1 MDMNS
6 IHSDKSPSQGTQ
18 SSDIEDRYKT
28 KADLEELQRT
38 IILDPHSR
46 PQTAMS
52 VKESLQSWEDIDE
65 TPWNHDRVSIPGQVL
80 AATQGYCKKASD
92 LIPLHLTRLYFFF
105 PANTIHNFSF
115 SCKANTNPTFFSC
128 ESKPVHTTP
137 FQLLSFKAD
146 LLLQKQKAK
155 QKANKTFI
163 SFQIQKQFKKAKSLT
178 FKKQL
183 AKFSDPKAKAI

>member
-38 IILDPHSR
+38 INLDPHSR

-105 PANTIHNFSF
+105 P
-115 SCKANTNPTFFSC
+115 ANTNPTFFSC